1 MKWMKVLTL
10 FFVFILTFGM
20 KGQDSLAYEQE
31 LDTTAYS
38 DDSLASV
45 PYLPVDTFVKRN
57 FDGSFKSKYKGEAF
71 DYTEKAP
78 KPKPAEKRDPS
89 FPFEGLLE
97 AFVYFLY
104 IVIGLGIIIGVY
116 ILVSVLLGK
125 EGAWLL
131 NKKSDDKSIFY
142 GDELDQ
148 SADTDF
154 KSLIQKA
161 LEVNDYRLAIR
172 YQYLFLLQKMSH
184 KNIIELHKDKT
195 NSDYQY
201 EIKNVT
207 LRQSFGYLSYIYD
220 YAWYGEFEVS
230 RPDYEQVAKAFDE
243 TLQMI

>member
-1 MKWMKVLTL
+1 MKWKYIWILSFVTLTL
-10 FFVFILTFGM
+10 SL
-20 KGQDSLAYEQE
+20 KAQDSLMYEQE
-31 LDTTAYS
+31 VDTTEYS
-38 DDSLASV
+38 DDSLESV

-57 FDGSFKSKYKGEAF
+57 FDSSFKHKYKGDAF
-71 DYTEKAP
+71 DYTEKNP
-78 KPKPAEKRDPS
+78 KPKTREDNS
-89 FPFEGLLE
+89 FPIEGLLD

-104 IVIGLGIIIGVY
+104 IVIGIGIIIGVY

-125 EGAWLL
+125 EGAWLI
-131 NKKSDDKSIFY
+131 NRKSDDKSVFY
-142 GDELDQ
+142 GDELEQ

-154 KSLIQKA
+154 KSLINKA
-161 LEVNDYRLAIR
+161 LESNDFRLAIR
-172 YQYLFLLQKMSH
+172 YQYLLLLQKMAH

-201 EIKNVT
+201 EIKNAT

-230 RPDYEQVAKAFDE
+230 RPDYEQAEKAFDE

>member
-1 MKWMKVLTL
+1 MKCTYILILSFVTLTL
-10 FFVFILTFGM
+10 SLKAQG
-20 KGQDSLAYEQE
+20 SLAYEQE

-45 PYLPVDTFVKRN
+45 SYLPVDTFVNRN
-57 FDGSFKSKYKGEAF
+57 FDASFKSKYKGEAF
-71 DYTEKAP
+71 DYTEKVP
-78 KPKPAEKRDPS
+78 KPKPVERTDTS
-89 FPFEGLLE
+89 FPIEGLLDGI
-97 AFVYFLY
+97 VYFLY

-125 EGAWLL
+125 DGAWLI
-131 NKKSDDKSIFY
+131 NRKSDDKSVFY

-161 LEVNDYRLAIR
+161 LESNDFRLAIR
-172 YQYLFLLQKMSH
+172 YQYLLLLQKMAH

-201 EIKNVT
+201 EIKNAT

-230 RPDYEQVAKAFDE
+230 RPDYEQAAKAFDE
-243 TLQMI
+243 TLQII